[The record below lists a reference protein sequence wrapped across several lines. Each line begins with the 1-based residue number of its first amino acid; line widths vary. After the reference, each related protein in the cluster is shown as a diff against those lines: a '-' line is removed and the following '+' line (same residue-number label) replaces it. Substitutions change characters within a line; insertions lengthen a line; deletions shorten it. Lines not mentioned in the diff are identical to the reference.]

1 MFGRYEDDVSS
12 VSLIEENNVTIS
24 DSTPFSASH
33 NFLHVFKRPSSHIAR
48 DLSQVG
54 VQLWT
59 EFG

>member
-24 DSTPFSASH
+24 DGMPFFASQ

-54 VQLWT
+54 V
-59 EFG
+59 